1 MGAAAGQGSDLHEGG
16 STHSHSH
23 DHSAPPAR
31 VQQTEPHRAA
41 LVLILGFMGVE
52 RLEESRPFRR
62 RRNRVRIDCD
72 VPRLLDR

>member
-1 MGAAAGQGSDLHEGG
+1 MRVGAPTATPTTTLC
-16 STHSHSH
+16 
-23 DHSAPPAR
+23 PPAR
-31 VQQTEPHRAA
+31 LQQEEPHRAA

-72 VPRLLDR
+72 FPRLLDR